1 MFDDVLQRVE
11 AALDV
16 PYPHRARIL
25 RELEA
30 DLWACYGALRDEG
43 ASETEARAAALRDLG
58 LDDHALRSLSALH
71 TPAIRRILLRLPA
84 PAREPAE
91 WLAAGASL
99 TACLYFFLK
108 EVPML
113 EFIRQGGI
121 VMPII
126 LIIGGA
132 AMLLQM
138 RRAFS
143 WFVTRD
149 HSPAALARNTATPL
163 YLAAAALCISIA
175 GSALGFRAV
184 LGRISDGTLPPEVM
198 IPGAFEALAPVLLG
212 GVLATLVVLIQAALA
227 AGLRAMQ
234 VKQPV

>member
-11 AALDV
+11 AKLDV
-16 PYPHRARIL
+16 PYPYRAQVL

-30 DLWACYGALRDEG
+30 DLWACYAALLDDG
-43 ASETEARAAALRDLG
+43 ASEAEARDAAVRDLG
-58 LDDHALRSLSALH
+58 LDDDALRSLSAVH
-71 TPAIRRILLRLPA
+71 TPAIRRILMRLPA

-113 EFIRQGGI
+113 DFIRQGGFA
-121 VMPII
+121 MYII
-126 LIIGGA
+126 LIIAGA

-149 HSPAALARNTATPL
+149 HSPGSLARNNATPL
-163 YLAAAALCISIA
+163 YLAAATLCASLA

-184 LGRISDGTLPPEVM
+184 LYRIADGTFPPEVM
-198 IPGAFEALAPVLLG
+198 IPGAFEALAPVVLG
-212 GVLATLVVLIQAALA
+212 GLLATLIVLVQAALA
-227 AGLRAMQ
+227 AGLRGMQ
-234 VKQPV
+234 VKHPV